1 LPQLVGDGVR
11 FAMGEENPDP
21 RDRTIAGI
29 AGQDDEYYAGDQR
42 DSAEYEPISGGTVRS
57 HSSPL
62 LDLLFVW
69 SDCWRVRCDSGV
81 CLVIMRAKGALRTPR
96 TAQTV
101 DRWEIAVGEVKV
113 LMKRTGARRR
123 RPYAPVLA
131 VATTTTTTSGEIEK
145 RATPVGKSAKK
156 ESEEWKLGS
165 TLVARTRIG
174 CWALKIAKLTAQLTR
189 ETKDGCQWTNDLWLL
204 RHTIKQYATVL
215 SATVDSNFLR
225 V

>member
-1 LPQLVGDGVR
+1 MSTGGLSPTAVLRALQEESAKLAAPNAAAPTPPPDPGGGGLAGDVQGSWGWSFLFGMGFLLVVYCIVGCCRGSAHGRSGLAAMPHADFWRSLPQLVGDGVR

-101 DRWEIAVGEVKV
+101 DR
-113 LMKRTGARRR
+113 
-123 RPYAPVLA
+123 
-131 VATTTTTTSGEIEK
+131 
-145 RATPVGKSAKK
+145 
-156 ESEEWKLGS
+156 
-165 TLVARTRIG
+165 
-174 CWALKIAKLTAQLTR
+174 
-189 ETKDGCQWTNDLWLL
+189 
-204 RHTIKQYATVL
+204 
-215 SATVDSNFLR
+215 
-225 V
+225 